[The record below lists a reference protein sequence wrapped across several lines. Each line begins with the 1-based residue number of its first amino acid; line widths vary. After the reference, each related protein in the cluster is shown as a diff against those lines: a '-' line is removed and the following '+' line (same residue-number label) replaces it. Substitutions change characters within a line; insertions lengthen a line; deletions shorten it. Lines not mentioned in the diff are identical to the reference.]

1 MKLSKTLLTLT
12 IIVSCVSM
20 IQAQKIVQF
29 SEYKI
34 YKNEYGH
41 TKIMTEPHTRNTDIG
56 ADASKYQKSSN
67 VYGVLIC
74 YSINGEKKAKLLD
87 MTYKLKNKGYYEYGL
102 SYSSNSKVGSVSVTY
117 FNMVDDPESK
127 WPKKGDC
134 F

>member
-1 MKLSKTLLTLT
+1 MKLSKIVLTLT
-12 IIVSCVSM
+12 IIMSCVSM
-20 IQAQKIVQF
+20 VQAQKIVKF
-29 SEYKI
+29 SQYKI
-34 YKNEYGH
+34 YKNQYGH
-41 TKIMTEPHTRNTDIG
+41 TQIRIEPHTRSTDVG
-56 ADASKYQKSSN
+56 ADASKYQKSSK

-117 FNMVDDPESK
+117 SNMVDDPASK